1 MNGIVYDSV
10 LCISILIISGMLDCY
25 FIYVLVL
32 HETMLFGTMWNTL
45 VTWKASW
52 SGKGKEIIA
61 DVAYQDVYL

>member
-1 MNGIVYDSV
+1 MF
-10 LCISILIISGMLDCY
+10 DCY